1 MVRGGGL
8 RRSRREALGT
18 PIIGTPLGTNAS
30 RCRRRASRVVTRASS
45 AAAASLASTSSAR
58 AAAAAAK
65 APFAVSRRR
74 SRSAAADSIADFTAV
89 RVAACTS
96 ARTSTGGWKT
106 FDAPAGQAVAAAAK
120 DGNVGGGGGGGYP
133 GGGYPGGGRG
143 GGGGGGARVLID
155 TLSAPLSAP
164 SPRSHASGSGG
175 RSPRS
180 SSHSSRDAFL
190 RRFGRSSSSNPPGF
204 FESAKAAPGG
214 EPSAAR
220 GWSPS
225 SEDEEDAACSA
236 AEMAPVGV
244 SVPSEAH
251 ESVSSRRRA
260 GEDARACDAHGTAS
274 GRRRASGPSASARSA
289 EVRAG
294 AGGATMRG
302 RGRRSPPP
310 RDFASATSVAAVT
323 TAGPRGTSPV
333 VAGPEGAA
341 ASGTSPRNP
350 RLAGMKTP
358 RAPADFFTASSRRMA
373 CFARRCSWSVAR
385 GSGSTARGIGRARA
399 RVRVPPEARCEPRP
413 HARVRFS
420 TVHDSRAEVRV

>member
-1 MVRGGGL
+1 M
-8 RRSRREALGT
+8 
-18 PIIGTPLGTNAS
+18 
-30 RCRRRASRVVTRASS
+30 CRRRASRVVTRASS

-74 SRSAAADSIADFTAV
+74 SRSAAAASIADFTAV
-89 RVAACTS
+89 RVAACTA

-106 FDAPAGQAVAAAAK
+106 FDAPAGRAAGNEAVAAAAK
-120 DGNVGGGGGGGYP
+120 DVGGGGDGGGGGGYP

-143 GGGGGGARVLID
+143 GAALGFSSIPSRHPSRHLLLGPTRPEAAGGLLVRRPIRPATRSFAGSGEVRRVTPRVSSNRQRRLREANRRRRGDGRRRRRMRKTRRVRRRRWRPWVSPCRRRRTSRCRRGGARARTRARAMPTVRLLGGGAPRVR
-155 TLSAPLSAP
+155 
-164 SPRSHASGSGG
+164 PRA
-175 RSPRS
+175 RE
-180 SSHSSRDAFL
+180 A
-190 RRFGRSSSSNPPGF
+190 RRFAR
-204 FESAKAAPGG
+204 AR
-214 EPSAAR
+214 AAR
-220 GWSPS
+220 R
-225 SEDEEDAACSA
+225 C
-236 AEMAPVGV
+236 
-244 SVPSEAH
+244 
-251 ESVSSRRRA
+251 
-260 GEDARACDAHGTAS
+260 
-274 GRRRASGPSASARSA
+274 
-289 EVRAG
+289 AG
-294 AGGATMRG
+294 A
-302 RGRRSPPP
+302 GRRSPPP

>member
-74 SRSAAADSIADFTAV
+74 SRSAAAASIADFTAV
-89 RVAACTS
+89 RVAACTA

-106 FDAPAGQAVAAAAK
+106 FDAPAGRAAGNEAVAAAAK
-120 DGNVGGGGGGGYP
+120 DVGGGGDGGGGGGYP

-143 GGGGGGARVLID
+143 GGGARLLID

-175 RSPRS
+175 RSPCS

-333 VAGPEGAA
+333 VAGLEGAA
-341 ASGTSPRNP
+341 ASGTSP
-350 RLAGMKTP
+350 GT
-358 RAPADFFTASSRRMA
+358 RASR
-373 CFARRCSWSVAR
+373 
-385 GSGSTARGIGRARA
+385 G
-399 RVRVPPEARCEPRP
+399 
-413 HARVRFS
+413 
-420 TVHDSRAEVRV
+420 